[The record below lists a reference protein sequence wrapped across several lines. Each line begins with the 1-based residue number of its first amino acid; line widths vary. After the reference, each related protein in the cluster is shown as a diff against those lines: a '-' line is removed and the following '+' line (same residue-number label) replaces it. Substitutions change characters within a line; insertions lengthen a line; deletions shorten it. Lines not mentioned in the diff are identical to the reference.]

1 MASDAQ
7 IEKMEK
13 ELKKM
18 RAGLGESVQ
27 LMEQRE
33 MSVHL
38 E

>member
-13 ELKKM
+13 ELTKM
-18 RAGLGESVQ
+18 RDGLSESVQ

-33 MSVHL
+33 INTNL